1 MARSPIQEIE
11 VYADVA
17 CPFAHAGLRRFVEQR
32 DVLGTSLPRLRV
44 RAWPLEL
51 VNDTPHSGAHLAPEI
66 EALRAKVAPGLF
78 AGFDAPT
85 FPTTTMTT
93 LAAAAAAYRA
103 GIDGGE
109 AFSLAVRDALW
120 EQGLDVSDRVV
131 LRGLATDLGVP
142 EATADDDASVRADL
156 EQGRARGVDGS
167 PHFFTPT
174 GDFFCPSLDIS
185 TDSGEMKV
193 SFDQD
198 GFTRFVNAIFD

>member
-1 MARSPIQEIE
+1 MVHTPVQEIE

-17 CPFAHAGLRRFVEQR
+17 CPFAHAGLRRFDEQR
-32 DVLGTSLPRLRV
+32 QVLGTALPRLRV

-51 VNDTPHSGAHLAPEI
+51 VNDKPHSGKHLAPEI
-66 EALRAKVAPGLF
+66 DALRAEVAPGLF
-78 AGFDAPT
+78 AGFDAAT
-85 FPTTTMTT
+85 FPTSTMST

-103 GIDGGE
+103 GAEAGE

-120 EQGLDVSDRVV
+120 ERGLDVSDHDV

-142 EATADDDASVRADL
+142 EVTAEDDASVRADL
-156 EQGRARGVDGS
+156 EEGRARGVDGS

-185 TDSGEMKV
+185 TDSGEMEV

-198 GFTRFVNAIFD
+198 GFMRFINAVFD